1 MMSARRTLCACW
13 WSRTRPGLA
22 ASLRTG
28 LEAEGFAVDVA
39 PDGGEALWFARENA
53 YDAILL
59 DIMLPV
65 LNGYQV
71 CATLRAEKNWT
82 PILMLTAKDGELGPG
97 RGAGHRRRRLR
108 HQAVLLRRAAG
119 PAPVPAAPRESG
131 APGRARSVT
140 WCSTPR
146 RDGSRGRRTPTLTSR
161 ELVPPGVPDAAAGD
175 VVTKAQILAHVWD
188 FDFEGDPNIVEVYVA
203 RLRRKIDKP
212 FDRLTIETLRGSG
225 YRLRAGRASAV
236 ARRPAPTSAS
246 G

>member
-1 MMSARRTLCACW
+1 MRVLVVEDEAR
-13 WSRTRPGLA
+13 LA

-39 PDGGEALWFARENA
+39 PDGGEALWFAREND

-82 PILMLTAKDGELGPG
+82 PILMLTAKDGELDQVEALDT
-97 RGAGHRRRRLR
+97 GADDYVTKPFSFEVLLARLR
-108 HQAVLLRRAAG
+108 SLLRRG
-119 PAPVPAAPRESG
+119 TRERPTQLSVGDLVLDPASRRVCRGDVPL
-131 APGRARSVT
+131 
-140 WCSTPR
+140 
-146 RDGSRGRRTPTLTSR
+146 TLTSR
-161 ELVPPGVPDAAAGD
+161 ELSLLEFLMRRQGD
-175 VVTKAQILAHVWD
+175 VVTKAQILANVWD
-188 FDFEGDPNIVEVYVA
+188 FNFEGDPNIVEVYIA

-225 YRLRAGRASAV
+225 YRLAEEPR
-236 ARRPAPTSAS
+236 
-246 G
+246 